1 MVHSL
6 PDKFVHAKPVRNR
19 NVATDTAPAQPPT
32 DVLAAAQALAPLI
45 LAHRDEAEA
54 IRHLP
59 REVADALAASGL
71 LQLYLPRAMG
81 GPELSP
87 LTVFAAIEALSR
99 VDGSA
104 GWCAMIACN
113 ISAFAGWLPTEVGRA
128 FAGSPADFRGAG
140 SVRPQGRAY
149 PVGGGYRV
157 RGSWDF
163 TSGVHHAEWVMCTC
177 VVMDGD
183 RPVRSETGAPQI
195 RTMWVPATQG
205 RIADTWS
212 VVGMRGTGSHDF
224 VVEDVF
230 VPETHCVWLAG
241 PPSQPGPLYH
251 PRLISSVVWTATAA
265 NALGIARGAIDA
277 FVAMASQAGST
288 MSTTLL
294 RDRALVQTRVAEAEA
309 IVQAA
314 RAYVI
319 SAAGEALD
327 VVSGGTGDPG
337 PAIAQ
342 ARLAITHG
350 MHEAVRAV
358 DLVFHAAGTN
368 AVYTRN
374 PLERCFRDVHVAVQH
389 AAGLPG
395 HYESAGKVL
404 LGLRPTDSGW

>member
-1 MVHSL
+1 MGQDS
-6 PDKFVHAKPVRNR
+6 
-19 NVATDTAPAQPPT
+19 NVATHTPPAPPPI
-32 DVLAAAQALAPLI
+32 DVVAAARTLAPLI
-45 LAHRDEAEA
+45 LAHREEAEA
-54 IRHLP
+54 IRHMP
-59 REVADALAASGL
+59 RAVADALAAAGL
-71 LQLYLPRAMG
+71 LQMYLPRSMG

-87 LTVFAAIEALSR
+87 MTVFHAIEELSR
-99 VDGSA
+99 LDGSA
-104 GWCAMIACN
+104 GWCGMIACN
-113 ISAFAGWLPTEVGRA
+113 ISAFTGWLPTEVGRS

-140 SVRPQGRAY
+140 SVRPQGQAY
-149 PVGGGYRV
+149 PVDGGYRV
-157 RGSWDF
+157 RGAWDF
-163 TSGVHHAEWVMCTC
+163 TSGVHHARWVMCTC

-183 RPVRSETGAPQI
+183 RPGRTETGAPRI
-195 RTMWVPATQG
+195 RTMWVPTAQG

-230 VPETHCVWLAG
+230 VPDAHCVWLAG
-241 PPSQPGPLYH
+241 PPCQPGPLYH

-277 FVAMASQAGST
+277 FLAMAAEAGTT
-288 MSTTLL
+288 MSTALL
-294 RDRALVQTRVAEAEA
+294 RDRPLVQTRVAEAEA

-314 RAYVI
+314 RAYLL
-319 SAAGEALD
+319 SAIGKAWD
-327 VVSGGTGDPG
+327 VVSAGDTEPG

-342 ARLAITHG
+342 ARLAITHA

-374 PLERCFRDVHVAVQH
+374 PLERSFRDVHVAVQH

-404 LGLRPTDSGW
+404 LGLRPADPGW